1 MEQRKARI
9 LYILILAGAM
19 SVLIFGKLFYVQVLA
34 SEKYSDESLN
44 NRLQNVEVTPNRGII
59 YDCNN
64 EAMAVSVEKISV
76 YITPS
81 VIREASG
88 RDEIVADI
96 IKYLHMTK
104 SEVNK
109 IIDGSSNDFAW
120 LKRQCD
126 KEDAQKLQ

>member
-88 RDEIVADI
+88 RD
-96 IKYLHMTK
+96 
-104 SEVNK
+104 
-109 IIDGSSNDFAW
+109 
-120 LKRQCD
+120 
-126 KEDAQKLQ
+126 

>member
-76 YITPS
+76 YIKLL
-81 VIREASG
+81 
-88 RDEIVADI
+88 DEMKLEFRNIGQAQEQL
-96 IKYLHMTK
+96 IK
-104 SEVNK
+104 
-109 IIDGSSNDFAW
+109 
-120 LKRQCD
+120 KRNSPYT
-126 KEDAQKLQ
+126 